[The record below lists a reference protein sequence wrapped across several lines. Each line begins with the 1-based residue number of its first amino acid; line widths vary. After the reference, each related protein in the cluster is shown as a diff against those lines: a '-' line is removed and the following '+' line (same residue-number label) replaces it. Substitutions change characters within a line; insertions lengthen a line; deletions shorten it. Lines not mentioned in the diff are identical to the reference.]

1 MYKSINNIGKLAA
14 KKKSKEIFFFQN
26 TTKQIKQTTFVLMVL
41 RTTDYKYQW
50 ELIQK

>member
-14 KKKSKEIFFFQN
+14 KKNGKNFFFQN

>member
-1 MYKSINNIGKLAA
+1 MERN
-14 KKKSKEIFFFQN
+14 FFLQN
-26 TTKQIKQTTFVLMVL
+26 TTKQIKQTTFVLMGF